1 MLNSAQFIG
10 RRNYINYV
18 NKSKPIDMIIEPSDE
33 DEKIQPVQ
41 IKEIATDSFNL
52 KYNKKYY
59 GLHHVAF
66 PGTYQMDLFFSAK
79 NKNCYLLAIEV
90 KVLSHNSYKFNAL
103 FKKSTT
109 FCICFQLELHF
120 LLAHKKLL
128 TFSIRSQLLL
138 LFLRYIKK

>member
-1 MLNSAQFIG
+1 MQPTTD
-10 RRNYINYV
+10 YV
-18 NKSKPIDMIIEPSDE
+18 NIGGPLINPSE
-33 DEKIQPVQ
+33 YATKNEINEKLDNY
-41 IKEIATDSFNL
+41 AT
-52 KYNKKYY
+52 
-59 GLHHVAF
+59 
-66 PGTYQMDLFFSAK
+66 
-79 NKNCYLLAIEV
+79 V
-90 KVLSHNSYKFNAL
+90 KQATEVLSHNSYKFNAL